1 MTALEIDDIHVY
13 LGDSYVIQGTTLA
26 LAEGRTLAVIGRN
39 GVGKTTL
46 LRAVMGL
53 TDAARRGAIRWSGA
67 DITRWPAWRRAH
79 AGIGFVPQ
87 GRRIFPSLTVEENLR
102 VASRT
107 TAAGVPDWTLERI
120 YALFPV
126 LGERRGQPGTTLS
139 GGEQQMLAIGRAL
152 AGNPRMILLDE
163 PTEGLAPIMVER
175 VLAALLEIK
184 RSGQALLL
192 VEQNH
197 RFAAALAD
205 EVHVMQSGKL
215 VAHTAGATAEEVA
228 ALAERYLGVG

>member
-1 MTALEIDDIHVY
+1 MGRRRYHP
-13 LGDSYVIQGTTLA
+13 LA
-26 LAEGRTLAVIGRN
+26 
-39 GVGKTTL
+39 
-46 LRAVMGL
+46 
-53 TDAARRGAIRWSGA
+53 D
-67 DITRWPAWRRAH
+67 
-79 AGIGFVPQ
+79 VPQ

-102 VASRT
+102 VAARGA
-107 TAAGVPDWTLERI
+107 TAAADGSAWTLDRI

-126 LGERRGQPGTTLS
+126 LRERRGQAGTALS

-205 EVHVMQSGKL
+205 EVHVMQSGTL
-215 VAHTAGATAEEVA
+215 VAHAAGASHEEVA